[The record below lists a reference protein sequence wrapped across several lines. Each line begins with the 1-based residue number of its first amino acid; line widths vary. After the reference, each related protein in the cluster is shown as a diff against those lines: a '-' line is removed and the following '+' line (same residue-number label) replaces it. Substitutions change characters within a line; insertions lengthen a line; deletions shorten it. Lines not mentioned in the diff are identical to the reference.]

1 LQPLRS
7 EASKLADGVESRVH
21 VQLRNLET
29 LSGVGSFARPLL
41 EQRAANAD
49 SWPLSRPRTA
59 VAGPSHSSVDDI
71 DRRFG
76 FDVAQSIRKVELM

>member
-1 LQPLRS
+1 MLLQPLRS

-29 LSGVGSFARPLL
+29 LSGVGPFARPLL

-59 VAGPSHSSVDDI
+59 VAGPHIPLSMTSTVDL
-71 DRRFG
+71 
-76 FDVAQSIRKVELM
+76 ALMWLNL